1 MYVDV
6 CSFVMIDIVGGDDL
20 FGKESNFNDKK
31 KEKESYLAKPK
42 CVTLKKKNSFFFVCV
57 RRHYPNEKKSRPARV
72 CFFS

>member
-1 MYVDV
+1 MT
-6 CSFVMIDIVGGDDL
+6 CLEKRAILMI
-20 FGKESNFNDKK
+20 KK